1 MLQYDVCN
9 GMKTFLGG
17 RYWHET
23 NDGQSMNANLY
34 CINIIVFWQGKVR
47 YILADI
53 RLKDFRLGLLGSCLW
68 ELNLGGGCPVVV
80 VSFLTLHIKDLPES
94 NLESGFMIKLQI

>member
-53 RLKDFRLGLLGSCLW
+53 RLKDYRLGLLAAYG
-68 ELNLGGGCPVVV
+68 NK
-80 VSFLTLHIKDLPES
+80 F
-94 NLESGFMIKLQI
+94 